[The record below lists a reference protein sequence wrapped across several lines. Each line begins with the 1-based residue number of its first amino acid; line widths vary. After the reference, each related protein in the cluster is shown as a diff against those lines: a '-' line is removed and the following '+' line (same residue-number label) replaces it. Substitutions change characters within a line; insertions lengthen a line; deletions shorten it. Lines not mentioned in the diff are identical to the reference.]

1 MKTSALLYNLIGIVL
16 SLLVLK
22 ACFQQPG
29 YSFIKKMLSSNYEVI
44 KTHKNLNVEERYAIK
59 LGIGYSAFKYVRENT
74 PDSAV
79 ILLPRREDFMP
90 ENQKSRFGG
99 EVYKIMWASR
109 FLHPRKIVSRYTLEK
124 GNAAYQPTH
133 VIVVNDSCKEF
144 IDYPIPA
151 YVEFGVFP
159 VKHPKQH

>member
-29 YSFIKKMLSSNYEVI
+29 YSFVKKMLSSNYEVI
-44 KTHKNLNVEERYAIK
+44 KKHKNLNVEERYAIK

-109 FLHPRKIVSRYTLEK
+109 FLIPEK
-124 GNAAYQPTH
+124 SFPDTPWKKVMQPTNRPMSLSST
-133 VIVVNDSCKEF
+133 IAARNSSTTR
-144 IDYPIPA
+144 
-151 YVEFGVFP
+151 FP
-159 VKHPKQH
+159 PT